1 MSSNKETIG
10 LKKLGAKN
18 IKYFGNLKYSQ
29 SENEKIEIDS
39 QTIKS
44 LFQKNCMVC
53 FYFSNSEEKF
63 AGHIHNKLKKK

>member
-1 MSSNKETIG
+1 LSSNKETVSF

-39 QTIKS
+39 QTIKFIS
-44 LFQKNCMVC
+44 RKLYGVLLALIIQRKN
-53 FYFSNSEEKF
+53 
-63 AGHIHNKLKKK
+63 L